1 MDFGQAQNYLLGTLN
16 ETASRREPYRLDRMR
31 AFMHELGD
39 PQEQYPT
46 VHVGGTSGKG
56 STSTMLSSI
65 MSASGKRIGL
75 HTKPHM
81 RSMTERARIDG
92 VPISEERFA
101 DVLTAMM
108 PAVESVTG
116 RFSRPSYYETL
127 LALAF
132 VHFAQEHVDAAV
144 IEVGVGGKLDGTNVL
159 RRPRVSIITNVGLD
173 HTDILGETLEEIA
186 ADKAGIARAGVHL
199 VSAVDHAGARAVIE
213 EHCRRTG
220 APFIS
225 VLDTTSVRVGECT
238 PYSQSFTLTTARGRY
253 DVVLPVLGTFQQRN
267 AATAIVALEQ
277 LDDDLRPSAE
287 AIQQGLSRFALAGRM
302 EYFPSH
308 PGVLFDVAHNPDKAA
323 HLIDSLKQAFPDRR
337 FTFVVAVGESKDAH
351 EILHAFT
358 DVPAIFIFT
367 SFRTQGRTAIKP
379 QRLLS
384 IAESLGMSGRAV
396 ADPIEALNIARR
408 MASVSGLVVVTGS
421 TFVVA
426 ELREWWM
433 EHVVAAEIAHE
444 CAEPAH

>member
-1 MDFGQAQNYLLGTLN
+1 MDFAQAQTYLLGTLN

-31 AFMHELGD
+31 AFLRELGD

-46 VHVGGTSGKG
+46 LHVGGTSGKG
-56 STSTMLSSI
+56 STSTMLAAVLSP
-65 MSASGKRIGL
+65 AGKRTGL

-92 VPISEERFA
+92 APVSEERFGEI
-101 DVLTAMM
+101 LESMM
-108 PAVESVTG
+108 PSIDSVT
-116 RFSRPSYYETL
+116 RQFSRPSYYETL

-132 VHFAQEHVDAAV
+132 VHFAAEKVDVAV

-186 ADKAGIARAGVHL
+186 ADKAGIARAGVPL

-213 EHCRRTG
+213 DHCRRTG
-220 APFIS
+220 APFVS
-225 VLDTTSVRVGECT
+225 VLDTTAIDMRA
-238 PYSQSFTLTTARGRY
+238 SQPFSQAFVLTTPVRSY
-253 DVVLPVLGTFQQRN
+253 DITLPVLGTFQQRN
-267 AATAIVALEQ
+267 AATAVVALEH
-277 LDDDLRPSAE
+277 LDDDLRPPAE
-287 AIQQGLSRFALAGRM
+287 TIERGLSHFNLAGRM
-302 EYFPSH
+302 EYFPAH
-308 PGVLFDVAHNPDKAA
+308 PSVVFDVAHNPDKAS
-323 HLIDSLKQAFPDRR
+323 HLVDSLKTAFPDRH
-337 FTFVVAVGESKDAH
+337 FACVIAVGESKDAH
-351 EILHAFT
+351 EILHAFADLPST
-358 DVPAIFIFT
+358 YIFT
-367 SFRTQGRTAIKP
+367 SFETQGRMPTKP

-396 ADPIEALNIARR
+396 ADPVEALNIARR
-408 MASVSGLVVVTGS
+408 NASADDVIVVTGS

-433 EHVVAAEIAHE
+433 EHVVAAE
-444 CAEPAH
+444 PAR